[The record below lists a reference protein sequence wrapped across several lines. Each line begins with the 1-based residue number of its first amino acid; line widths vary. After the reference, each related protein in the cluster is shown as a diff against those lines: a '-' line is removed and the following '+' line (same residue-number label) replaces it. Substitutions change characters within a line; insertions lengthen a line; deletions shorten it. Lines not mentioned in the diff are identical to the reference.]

1 MATILSNNNLHNT
14 SHNNSE
20 KIIIYTD
27 GACSGNPGKG
37 GWGAILMI
45 NQHFKEISGSQ
56 NHTTN
61 NQMELKAVIE
71 ALKIIKKSYLI
82 EIYTDSKY
90 VMDGITK
97 WINSWQK
104 NNWLTADKKPVK
116 NIDLW
121 KELASLTKNHQISWH
136 WVRGHSGN
144 KYNEMVDKLARGAIN
159 TISTN
164 K

>member
-1 MATILSNNNLHNT
+1 MTIISNNKST
-14 SHNNSE
+14 AE
-20 KIIIYTD
+20 KIVIYTD

-37 GWGAILMI
+37 GWGAILMY
-45 NQHFKEISGSQ
+45 NQHSKEISGAQS
-56 NHTTN
+56 HATN

-71 ALKIIKKSYLI
+71 ALKIIKKSHVI

-97 WINSWQK
+97 WVNSWQK

-121 KELASLTKNHQISWH
+121 KELLDLTSNHQISWH
-136 WVRGHSGN
+136 WVRGHSGD
-144 KYNEMVDKLARGAIN
+144 KYNEIVDKLARNAISS
-159 TISTN
+159 I